1 MVNVGINLGF
11 AALDDQLTDEQM
23 YHGELDLAVLAD
35 RLGYDTVWIV
45 EHHFSDY
52 SLCPDNLLMLSHLAG
67 RTSRIKLGTAAVIV
81 PWNDPLRVAEKALMV
96 DNISGGRLLLGL
108 GRGLSRTEYEPFRV
122 TLDETRDRFDEAAPM
137 IFEAVETGVIEGA
150 GPLYPQ
156 PRAELRP
163 RPRESFIGRR
173 FCVAG
178 SPESVVMAAKL
189 RAALM
194 SFIVRPV
201 PDLMPTFTKYREL
214 YEAEWGETAPPI
226 SLAVNMYC
234 HEDVEVARERQF
246 EYVNRFF
253 MSNIEHYEMA
263 RRQLRSHDTVGRP
276 GTNPRPDR
284 GNPRR
289 PRRLRTEPVDLV
301 RRHAVRAVPG
311 QHRTVRPRG
320 HAEGQQ
326 PERQASQ
333 RGRHD
338 LTGGAHGL
346 RRLGRRHHRCRQWRR
361 AWAGTGV
368 RSRGL
373 PPLPAWLR
381 TVLSGAECGDH
392 RDGEDRHR
400 DGQGQAHGG

>member
-263 RRQLRSHDTVGRP
+263 GEPFEGVKGHERYAENAAYFREIGLEKAADNYAATTLWGDPARILGQIEEIRDVLGDFELSLSISFGGMPYERS
-276 GTNPRPDR
+276 
-284 GNPRR
+284 
-289 PRRLRTEPVDLV
+289 
-301 RRHAVRAVPG
+301 
-311 QHRTVRPRG
+311 
-320 HAEGQQ
+320 
-326 PERQASQ
+326 QASIELFA
-333 RGRHD
+333 REVMPKANS
-338 LTGGAHGL
+338 LSAKPVSVGG
-346 RRLGRRHHRCRQWRR
+346 
-361 AWAGTGV
+361 T
-368 RSRGL
+368 
-373 PPLPAWLR
+373 
-381 TVLSGAECGDH
+381 T
-392 RDGEDRHR
+392 
-400 DGQGQAHGG
+400 